1 MNIKRIMTALIG
13 LPIVF
18 LGLVFGNKYIVDFA
32 MAIVAIMAFYEY
44 DHCVKKEYKVISW
57 MGYALCILIAFL
69 HIIPANLYIG
79 AIIIGIPTMLLL
91 LFSHIVFTNMKIN
104 FKDIAMSFIGILY
117 VVGLTVFIP
126 VLYGNSGNSDLLNG
140 KFLIW
145 YLLLSSWG
153 TDIMAYLVGKHFGKH
168 KFSKVSPN
176 KTIEGCVAGTIGAII
191 SCLVYTFI
199 LKQFLNVEVYSYIT
213 IAIVALVL
221 SIIGQLG
228 DFAASTIKR
237 QFDIKDFSE
246 IFPGHGGMID
256 RIDSVMFAAPY
267 AYFIFAILLV

>member
-32 MAIVAIMAFYEY
+32 MAIVALMAFYEY

-69 HIIPANLYIG
+69 HIIPANVYIG

-126 VLYGNSGNSDLLNG
+126 VLYGNSGSSDLLN
-140 KFLIW
+140 
-145 YLLLSSWG
+145 
-153 TDIMAYLVGKHFGKH
+153 
-168 KFSKVSPN
+168 
-176 KTIEGCVAGTIGAII
+176 
-191 SCLVYTFI
+191 
-199 LKQFLNVEVYSYIT
+199 
-213 IAIVALVL
+213 
-221 SIIGQLG
+221 
-228 DFAASTIKR
+228 
-237 QFDIKDFSE
+237 
-246 IFPGHGGMID
+246 
-256 RIDSVMFAAPY
+256 
-267 AYFIFAILLV
+267 